1 MDWPVPPFPTV
12 NPHAHSPHIH
22 LAGAER
28 LGQEK
33 EWGKPSFQA
42 DTTFSKVRLLSHP
55 ARQPAWCLMSAPGQM
70 TGPGLLATGTPD
82 VPGSLTP
89 ITLSLEKKKVASLTI
104 LCACMHP
111 WACVC
116 LHTRAAPLS
125 PDVNS
130 TRSHRQLSLMKW
142 KVEHKSVSAALL
154 AMHQQSAPGWFA
166 R

>member
-12 NPHAHSPHIH
+12 NPYAHSPHIH
-22 LAGAER
+22 VAGAER

-55 ARQPAWCLMSAPGQM
+55 ARQPAWCLMSALGQM
-70 TGPGLLATGTPD
+70 TGPGLLATIDKRLLTPD

-89 ITLSLEKKKVASLTI
+89 VTLSLKKGKKKKVASLTI

-111 WACVC
+111 WACALAHSSRPPPPRC
-116 LHTRAAPLS
+116 ELHAVTPSTLS
-125 PDVNS
+125 DEMES
-130 TRSHRQLSLMKW
+130 
-142 KVEHKSVSAALL
+142 
-154 AMHQQSAPGWFA
+154 
-166 R
+166 